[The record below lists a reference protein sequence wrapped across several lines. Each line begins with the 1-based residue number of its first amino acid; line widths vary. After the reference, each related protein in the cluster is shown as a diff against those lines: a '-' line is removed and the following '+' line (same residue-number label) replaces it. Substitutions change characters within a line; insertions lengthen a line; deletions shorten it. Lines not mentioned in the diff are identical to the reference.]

1 MIRAGM
7 HRAFSGLS
15 KGMAD
20 RPSDRFMVWLL
31 LGISLVFFVL
41 SLGHPIPTD
50 DVLFYSLIGRAIY
63 EKGMMPFTFVFDHKP
78 LLTYY
83 LYGFYTILFP
93 DDVPKYQVLSIVLYA
108 LTAWLTRAF
117 SRSESWPIHFLV
129 VMGLSIKFLNFN
141 ANTQLFFTPLILIS
155 VLLALQS
162 RTFLGVF
169 FSGVFS
175 ALAFNMNYSA
185 AVIIG
190 PTILYTFYSSGDS
203 LPVQVR
209 KLVQY
214 GIGFGV
220 AFLLVLAPLYL
231 KDPQLVGEYFEAQRR
246 FVAGYKKWDQPAMLG
261 FIISALLMFALA
273 AVTFPCQEKDRRVRN
288 IMLVMLLFAFLS
300 TLPPLKFY
308 KYYLYP
314 MVLPLVILYSLSISV
329 HKRMAMVVV
338 AIGLAVVA
346 VPDVLK
352 WFGSLNDARSAWDME
367 KYRRLK
373 TLVGDEKVLSIRTD
387 PTITYYSGID
397 MMQPLAWV
405 NHPEIIYGAGQDD
418 YYNAYLQKR
427 PKFVTTMMVMC
438 QPPPLQ
444 QPTPKVCAA
453 LKADYSVVMRFEDS
467 VTWRQALVYQR
478 KGS

>member
-1 MIRAGM
+1 MQQANSGFWRGM
-7 HRAFSGLS
+7 GN
-15 KGMAD
+15 

-31 LGISLVFFVL
+31 LAISFVFFLL

-93 DDVPKYQVLSIVLYA
+93 DDVPKYQVLSIFLYA

-117 SRSESWPIHFLV
+117 SRSESWLIHFLV
-129 VMGLSIKFLNFN
+129 IMGLSIKFLNFN
-141 ANTQLFFTPLILIS
+141 ANTQLFFTPLILVS
-155 VLLALQS
+155 VLLAL
-162 RTFLGVF
+162 RGKTFLGIF

-175 ALAFNMNYSA
+175 ALAFNMNYTA
-185 AVIIG
+185 AGIIA
-190 PTILYTFYSSGDS
+190 PTILCTVFSSGES
-203 LPVQVR
+203 RPVQVR
-209 KLVQY
+209 KLVPY
-214 GIGFGV
+214 AIGFAV

-231 KDPQLVGEYFEAQRR
+231 KDPQLVGEYFAAQRK
-246 FVAGYKKWDQPAMLG
+246 FVAGYKKWDHPAMLG
-261 FIISALLMFALA
+261 FIISTLLMFALA
-273 AVTFPCQEKDRRVRN
+273 AVIFPCQEKDRRVRN

-314 MVLPLVILYSLSISV
+314 MVLPLVILYSMSTSAY
-329 HKRMAMVVV
+329 KRLAMVVV

-352 WFGSLNDARSAWDME
+352 WFGSFSDARSAWDMG
-367 KYRRLK
+367 KYQRLK

-397 MMQPLAWV
+397 MMQPLVWV

-418 YYNAYLQKR
+418 YYNAYLQQR
-427 PKFVTTMMVMC
+427 PRFVMTMMVMC
-438 QPPPLQ
+438 QPPPEQ

-467 VTWRQALVYQR
+467 VVWRQALVYR
-478 KGS
+478 RNSP